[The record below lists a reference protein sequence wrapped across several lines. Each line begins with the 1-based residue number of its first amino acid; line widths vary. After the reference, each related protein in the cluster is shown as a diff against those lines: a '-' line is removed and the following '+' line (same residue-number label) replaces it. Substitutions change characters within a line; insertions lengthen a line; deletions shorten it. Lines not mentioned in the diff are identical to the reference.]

1 MSESDSPT
9 EERLL
14 GLTAEIVSAH
24 VSANTVTTADLPPLI
39 ASVYEALRETGVER
53 VAPQEPAVPI
63 NKSVTRYYLVCLED
77 GRKRKLLKPYLKRTY
92 GMTPDEYRRKWGL
105 HSDYPMVAPDYTKRR
120 SELAKAIGL
129 GQRGRSKRAAAKRG
143 TKDEG

>member
-1 MSESDSPT
+1 MPENDRAT
-9 EERLL
+9 QDLLL

-24 VSANTVTTADLPPLI
+24 VSANKVGAADLPPLI
-39 ASVYEALRETGVER
+39 ASVYEALRETG
-53 VAPQEPAVPI
+53 AAPAPPQEPAVPI

-77 GRKRKLLKPYLKRTY
+77 GRKLKLLRPYLMRTY
-92 GMTPDEYRRKWGL
+92 GMTPDEYRQKWGL
-105 HSDYPMVAPDYTKRR
+105 RSDYPMVAADYTKRR